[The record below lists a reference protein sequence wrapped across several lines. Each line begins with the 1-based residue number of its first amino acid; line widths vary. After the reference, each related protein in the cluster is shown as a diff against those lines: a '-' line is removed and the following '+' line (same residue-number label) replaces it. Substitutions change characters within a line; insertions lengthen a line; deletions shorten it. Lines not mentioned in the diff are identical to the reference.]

1 MKVVNLSVNGEAASV
16 ACAPRTQLAE
26 LLRDELHLTGTHL
39 GCEQGVCGACTVL
52 IDGVPARSCITYAHS
67 VDETEITTVEGLRDD
82 RLGRLL
88 REAFTRHHG
97 LQCGFCTPGM
107 LITARDLLTRY
118 NSLDEQRVREELAG
132 NLCRCTGYV
141 GIVNAVLDVAQ
152 QLDKLAEPHGLQSEG
167 SRGAFVPFELEKP
180 SESPKLLEAQTA
192 LSTAD
197 GWSIVERQI
206 PIDVASGA
214 AQEILSNLTAAATCV
229 PGVQVTRVDG
239 DEFDVTASIRFGPIR
254 TQFEGSGVRHGSDP
268 GSQAHLEGSAASSN
282 GQTRVDL
289 RLEYALRAAEADAG
303 NGSSLDL
310 RIQFKLRG
318 QLAQYN
324 RADLVESFSD
334 VLLRQFARNI
344 EALANGGEL
353 KDKGGDASGLAIT
366 FAAIKNWFGAK
377 R

>member
-1 MKVVNLSVNGEAASV
+1 MKVVNLSVNGETASV
-16 ACAPRTQLAE
+16 ACPPRTQLAE

-52 IDGVPARSCITYAHS
+52 IDGVPVRSCITYAHS
-67 VDETEITTVEGLRDD
+67 VDETEITTVEGLREDH
-82 RLGRLL
+82 LGQLL
-88 REAFTRHHG
+88 REAFTHHHG

-118 NSLDEQRVREELAG
+118 DSLDEHRVREELAG

-152 QLDKLAEPHGLQSEG
+152 QLGKLAGHRVPQAEA
-167 SRGAFVPFELEKP
+167 SRGVFAAFELDEP
-180 SESPKLLEAQTA
+180 NEAPGLAETQTA

-197 GWSIVERQI
+197 GWSIVERDLPLEI
-206 PIDVASGA
+206 TSEA
-214 AQEILSNLTAAATCV
+214 AQEILTNLAAAASCV
-229 PGVQVTRVDG
+229 PGVEVTRVEG

-254 TQFEGSGVRHGSDP
+254 AQFTGSGVRRGDDP
-268 GSQAHLEGSAASSN
+268 GTQAHLEGSAASSN

-289 RLEYALRAAEADAG
+289 RLQYALRATEVDAG
-303 NGSSLDL
+303 TRSSLTL
-310 RIQFKLRG
+310 SIQFKLRG

-334 VLLRQFARNI
+334 VLLRQFVRNI
-344 EALANGGEL
+344 EALARDGEI
-353 KDKGGDASGLAIT
+353 KNSGDASGLAIT
-366 FAAIKNWFGAK
+366 FAALKNWFGAK